1 MTMATTMDALTS
13 FNHLVDNL
21 PLWLLKLD
29 GLSTQVTEHHAR
41 FMKLTYS
48 TERKLAR
55 QKTGS
60 TESLRPNEEGEIT
73 EDHKGTPAQATGITI
88 SPEEPPQS
96 QVNDVLAIKQA
107 RRKRKPGSAPSAA
120 SGPLKYR
127 TRSMV
132 IVYYDSDIQDAFEL
146 LVRNIATARNNLRK
160 GKTAATFKARM
171 ASLGVGSNSF
181 TVGGRRSILDPK
193 ITRTAKRTD
202 PDVAADNATFAFDAV
217 DQDLEKA
224 QATCES
230 AAHQFLRDGDCN
242 KEIQV
247 TRESFQKCLDIAQ
260 KEVEK
265 LREAKARETP
275 ETEDIDE
282 KNGDDTDIDLSTRI
296 EPPTVKPVE
305 FAGIGTIEVDN
316 DNSDAES
323 VHIDMSA
330 IRRMR
335 GRV

>member
-1 MTMATTMDALTS
+1 MAVTMDALTS

-21 PLWLLKLD
+21 PIWLLKLD
-29 GLSTQVTEHHAR
+29 ELSTQVTEHHAR

-60 TESLRPNEEGEIT
+60 TESLRPKEEGDIT
-73 EDHKGTPAQATGITI
+73 EEHERTPADATVTEVA
-88 SPEEPPQS
+88 PDDPPQS
-96 QVNDVLAIKQA
+96 QVNDVLALQQA

-127 TRSMV
+127 TRSMI
-132 IVYYDSDIQDAFEL
+132 IVYYDSDVQDAFEL

-181 TVGGRRSILDPK
+181 TAGGRRNMLDPK
-193 ITRTAKRTD
+193 MSPAAKKAD
-202 PDVAADNATFAFDAV
+202 PDLAADNATSAFDSV
-217 DQDLEKA
+217 DHDLEKA

-242 KEIQV
+242 EELQV
-247 TRESFQKCLDIAQ
+247 TRKSFQNCLDIAH

-265 LREAKARETP
+265 LQEDKARETP

-282 KNGDDTDIDLSTRI
+282 KKEDATHVDLSTKI
-296 EPPTVKPVE
+296 EPPSVKPIQ
-305 FAGIGTIEVDN
+305 FAGVGTIEVD

>member
-1 MTMATTMDALTS
+1 MVTTVDALTS
-13 FNHLVDNL
+13 FSHLVDNL

-29 GLSTQVTEHHAR
+29 ELSTQVTEHHAR

-48 TERKLAR
+48 TEIKLAR

-60 TESLRPNEEGEIT
+60 TESLRPKEEGEIS
-73 EDHKGTPAQATGITI
+73 EDHERTPAEATVTEI
-88 SPEEPPQS
+88 SPGGHSQS

-107 RRKRKPGSAPSAA
+107 RRKRKPGSALSAA

-127 TRSMV
+127 TRSMI
-132 IVYYDSDIQDAFEL
+132 IVYYDSDVQDAFES

-171 ASLGVGSNSF
+171 ASLGVGSNPF
-181 TVGGRRSILDPK
+181 TAGGRRTMLDPK
-193 ITRTAKRTD
+193 MARTAKRAD
-202 PDVAADNATFAFDAV
+202 PDLAADNATSAFNAV
-217 DQDLEKA
+217 DHDLEKA

-242 KEIQV
+242 EEIQV
-247 TRESFQKCLDIAQ
+247 TRESFQNCLDIAQ

-265 LREAKARETP
+265 LKEEKARETP

-282 KNGDDTDIDLSTRI
+282 KNDDAAHIELSTRV
-296 EPPTVKPVE
+296 EPPSVKVTQ
-305 FAGIGTIEVDN
+305 FVGVGTIEVDD

>member
-1 MTMATTMDALTS
+1 MDALAS
-13 FNHLVDNL
+13 FNHIVDNL

-29 GLSTQVTEHHAR
+29 ELSTQVTEHHAR

-60 TESLRPNEEGEIT
+60 TESLRPKDEIEIT
-73 EDHKGTPAQATGITI
+73 VDHKDTPAEATVSTVA
-88 SPEEPPQS
+88 PEEPQQS
-96 QVNDVLAIKQA
+96 QANDVLAIKQA

-171 ASLGVGSNSF
+171 ASVGVGSNSF
-181 TVGGRRSILDPK
+181 TAGGRRSMLDPK
-193 ITRTAKRTD
+193 MTRRAKKTD
-202 PDVAADNATFAFDAV
+202 PDHAVDNATFAFDAV

-224 QATCES
+224 QSTCES

-242 KEIQV
+242 EEIQV
-247 TRESFQKCLDIAQ
+247 TRESFQKCFDMAQ
-260 KEVEK
+260 EEVAK
-265 LREAKARETP
+265 LQEAKARETP

-282 KNGDDTDIDLSTRI
+282 KKEDTTQIDLSTRV
-296 EPPTVKPVE
+296 ERPTVKPVQ
-305 FAGIGTIEVDN
+305 FAGIGTIEVDD